1 MQLNQIRAT
10 QFNYVQQ
17 WMMILG
23 ARDRAERL
31 ASVAPTQECPTVW
44 LFGQDGSDALY
55 AAGFH
60 AALDAWDT
68 GKVSQ
73 REIKAWAR
81 WVLEGRYQ
89 GPVLH
94 KLNGRFVLVE
104 QAKVTKVPER
114 ERHETE

>member
-1 MQLNQIRAT
+1 MQTRDMT
-10 QFNYVQQ
+10 KYNYVQQ

-23 ARDRAERL
+23 ERSRAERL
-31 ASVAPTQECPTVW
+31 VLVAPTQECPTVW
-44 LFGQDGSDALY
+44 LFGQDGSDRLY
-55 AAGFH
+55 ALGMH

-81 WVLEGRYQ
+81 MVLEGRYQ

-94 KLNGRFVLVE
+94 KIGNRFVLTGP
-104 QAKVTKVPER
+104 AKVTKVPRR
-114 ERHETE
+114 ESR